1 MEKYYLMWISNGAFQ
16 TDKIG
21 EYTSKSAGISAFGA
35 KWSTLEGT
43 AEIVSGVVQ
52 LVDGNFDVVEGCK
65 RFINHPAA

>member
-21 EYTSKSAGISAFGA
+21 EYTSKS
-35 KWSTLEGT
+35 
-43 AEIVSGVVQ
+43 
-52 LVDGNFDVVEGCK
+52 K